1 MKILLIYPYASYKNM
16 PPSSWVP
23 LSLPY
28 LAGPLQQAGHQVK
41 IMDRYAAQ
49 YKLGSHKA
57 LIDKA
62 LLQTIIEF
70 KPDIIGLNA
79 VSPLVFDLV
88 DTAALIRQV
97 FSGVLLAGGHHVSA
111 LPEAT
116 LQKIPELDALIT
128 GEGEYSLL
136 RFVEG
141 EKASD
146 IPGLWWRENGRIRG
160 NPVEPITDLDKL
172 PFPDFSSLDL
182 SYYLNRGLETIRHHY
197 VSTISLLTSR
207 GCVKKCEFCT
217 ESLTYGKGVR
227 FHSPEYVVE
236 LVSKV
241 YKDYGV
247 EGIYFHDNDFLI
259 NRSRVEAICD
269 LMVKRGLHRHLI
281 WAIQARADHIE
292 PEVVRRLKQAG
303 CVLIETGIESVSQE
317 TLDSMH
323 KDSTVEINERAI
335 KICHQEGM
343 RMHAY
348 MLTGLEGETISDLE
362 QRLAWLKK
370 MRLFSF
376 SWSQLQIHPGTRL
389 YQRLRPG
396 VFENMP
402 WSRETVHDYYYN
414 QQLSEISPAEREAWM
429 ERNYIP
435 YVRRRRRLNL
445 IQSNN
450 SKRLWDLFKMKIQQ
464 KFSTPGIY

>member
-1 MKILLIYPYASYKNM
+1 M

-28 LAGPLQQAGHQVK
+28 LAGLLKQAGHEVK
-41 IMDRYAAQ
+41 IMDRFAAQ
-49 YKLGSHKA
+49 YKLGGNQA

-62 LLQTIIEF
+62 MLQTITEF
-70 KPDIIGLNA
+70 KPDLIGINA
-79 VSPLVFDLV
+79 VSPLVYDLV
-88 DTAALIRQV
+88 ETAGLIRQIYT
-97 FSGVLLAGGHHVSA
+97 GPLLAGGHHVTA

-116 LQKIPELDALIT
+116 LQKIPELDAVIT

-141 EKASD
+141 AKAAD
-146 IPGLWWRENGRIRG
+146 IPGLWWRDNGQIRS
-160 NPVEPITDLDKL
+160 NPAEPITDLDKL

-236 LVSKV
+236 LLGKV
-241 YKDYGV
+241 YRDYGV

-259 NRSRVEAICD
+259 SRSRVEAICD
-269 LMVKRGLHRHLI
+269 LMIKRGLQRHLI

-303 CVLIETGIESVSQE
+303 CVLIEMGIESASQQ

-335 KICHQEGM
+335 KICQQEGM
-343 RMHAY
+343 KIHAY
-348 MLTGLEGETISDLE
+348 MLTGVEGETISDLE

-370 MRLFSF
+370 MRVFSF
-376 SWSQLQIHPGTRL
+376 SWSPLQVHPGTRL

-402 WSRETVHDYYYN
+402 WSREIVQDYYNN
-414 QQLSEISPAEREAWM
+414 QQLSEIPPAERQAWM
-429 ERNYIP
+429 ERNYMP
-435 YVRRRRRLNL
+435 YIRRRRRLNL
-445 IQSNN
+445 IRSNN
-450 SKRLWDLFKMKIQQ
+450 VERLWDFFEMKINRNSSHRE
-464 KFSTPGIY
+464 FFEG